1 MDACI
6 QVRELIEFGTE
17 RGTLDTMSKAK
28 VDEHLLGCLS
38 CQTWAQQTESLVNM
52 AAALP
57 QFDVSEALTQNIM
70 SSIQAEASTRKSAV
84 MPMVSAIATV
94 VALAVLFYS
103 FSFDNVYGLIS
114 WTIGL
119 ASMYLL
125 QRLVCGGTAV
135 ETPKLTG

>member
-1 MDACI
+1 MDTCT
-6 QVRELIEFGTE
+6 QVRELIEFGSAK
-17 RGTLDTMSKAK
+17 GALDSSDKEK

-52 AAALP
+52 AMAMP

-70 SSIQAEASTRKSAV
+70 SSIQAEASTRKSLA
-84 MPMVSAIATV
+84 MPIISTVSTL
-94 VALAVLFYS
+94 VALAILFYS
-103 FSFDNVYGLIS
+103 SSFDNVYGLIS

-119 ASMYLL
+119 ACMYLL
-125 QRLVCGGTAV
+125 QRLVCGGTTV

>member
-1 MDACI
+1 MDACT
-6 QVRELIEFGTE
+6 QVREMIEFGSE
-17 RGTLDTMSKAK
+17 KGTLDVSSKAT

-38 CQTWAQQTESLVNM
+38 CQTWAQQTESLVNV
-52 AAALP
+52 AAAMP

-70 SSIQAEASTRKSAV
+70 VSIQSEVSSRKSAK
-84 MPMVSAIATV
+84 MPMMSAVATV
-94 VALAVLFYS
+94 LALTILFYS

-125 QRLVCGGTAV
+125 QRLICGGTAV